1 MTDRKAMPEQAKK
14 KEAIYKETREQKSAD
29 ELVREITQISFTG
42 NVIPL
47 EWFKHITVKT
57 KKKTR
62 PHLLAINILAD
73 IVYWYKGR
81 KIRDERSGQA
91 KRTEKKFKGD
101 LLQRSYGQIANTFGV
116 SKAQAR
122 LACKVLESH
131 GLIYCHMKTVKTE
144 NRLLSNVMFIEP
156 YPAAIYSITHEKTV
170 DMQQKKDTPSGK
182 ILREGCGKILGQG
195 VSEFSHTY
203 TETTNTENSITKNT
217 NTETVSGE
225 KKPETEQLKDPV
237 PSLSEKPAIP
247 SQSKRDAFIAE
258 YKRLYKESQG
268 FDLQGYI
275 LDFDPIAKKLEDD
288 IDKLRILLSNFQK
301 SWWGENGKRPNP
313 DYVFKFLDKNAD
325 AQTVNY
331 KGEVKTDR
339 YKDEN
344 GKYTNQ
350 DGAGEYYKR
359 EWEEKYQK
367 AIQKNY
373 TQEELEEAARIF

>member
-1 MTDRKAMPEQAKK
+1 MTDRKVMPEQAKK
-14 KEAIYKETREQKSAD
+14 KEAIYKETRDQESAD
-29 ELVREITQISFTG
+29 KLVKEITQISFTG

-73 IVYWYKGR
+73 VVYWYKGR

-131 GLIYCHMKTVKTE
+131 GLIYCHMKTVKTD
-144 NRLLSNVMFIEP
+144 NRTLSNVMFIEP
-156 YPAAIYSITHEKTV
+156 YPAKIYDITHEKTV
-170 DMQQKKDTPSGK
+170 DMQQKNDIPSGK

-195 VSEFSHTY
+195 VSKFSETY
-203 TETTNTENSITKNT
+203 TETTNTENSITKNS
-217 NTETVSGE
+217 NTETVSDE
-225 KKPETEQLKDPV
+225 KKSETETTA
-237 PSLSEKPAIP
+237 PSLPQIP
-247 SQSKRDAFIAE
+247 SQLGYDAFEAE

-268 FDLQGYI
+268 FE
-275 LDFDPIAKKLEDD
+275 LDGNLYHIELIAKKLNND
-288 IDKLRILLSNFQK
+288 INKLRILLSNFPR
-301 SWWGENGKRPNP
+301 SWWGSEGMRPNP
-313 DYVFKFLDKNAD
+313 DYVFKFLDKHAD

-331 KGEVKTDR
+331 KGKITAAQRDKFGGDDVTV
-339 YKDEN
+339 
-344 GKYTNQ
+344 
-350 DGAGEYYKR
+350 
-359 EWEEKYQK
+359 QK
-367 AIQKNY
+367 IAN
-373 TQEELEEAARIF
+373 EAVRRVEEEAAAYLANGGLTF